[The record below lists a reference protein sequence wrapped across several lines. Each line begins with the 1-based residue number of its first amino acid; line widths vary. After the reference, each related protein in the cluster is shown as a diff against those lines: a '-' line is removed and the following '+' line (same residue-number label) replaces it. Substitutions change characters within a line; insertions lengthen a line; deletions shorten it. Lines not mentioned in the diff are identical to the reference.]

1 MQNSLKHVAIIMDG
15 NGRWAKKRGLPRLS
29 GHEAGARATRRIVEL
44 VKERGIKFLT
54 IYAFSSENW
63 QRPMD
68 EVEGLWQLL
77 DRFIDE
83 EIGRLRE
90 TGVNFNV
97 IGDMSRLSKKLT
109 AKIDKTIE
117 LTRENDAVHLTIALS
132 YGGRDEILR
141 AVGKIV
147 KDGKAPEDEEAFR
160 SYLDTGSIPDPDLL
174 IRTGGEWRIS
184 NFLLWQIAYTEIYFT
199 DTLWPD
205 FDGKA
210 LDDAIA
216 WFATRERR
224 YGMTS
229 EQVEGKRC

>member
-15 NGRWAKKRGLPRLS
+15 NGRWAQKRGLPRLS
-29 GHEAGARATRRIVEL
+29 GHEAGARATRKIVEL
-44 VKERGIKFLT
+44 AKERGIKYLS

-63 QRPMD
+63 QRPIE

-83 EIGRLRE
+83 EVGRLRE

-97 IGDMSRLSKKLT
+97 IGDVSRLSGRLQTKIRNTIDLT
-109 AKIDKTIE
+109 K
-117 LTRENDAVHLTIALS
+117 ENSDVFLTIALS

-141 AVGKIV
+141 AVRAIV
-147 KDGKAPEDEEAFR
+147 KDGAAPEDEEAFKR
-160 SYLDTGSIPDPDLL
+160 YLDTSEIPDPDLL

-184 NFLLWQIAYTEIYFT
+184 NFMLWQIAYTEIYFT
-199 DTLWPD
+199 DILWPD
-205 FDGKA
+205 FDGAA
-210 LDDAIA
+210 LDNAIA
-216 WFATRERR
+216 WFTSRQRR

-229 EQVEGKRC
+229 EQIEEK

>member
-15 NGRWAKKRGLPRLS
+15 NGRWAQKRGLPRLS
-29 GHEAGARATRRIVEL
+29 GHEAGARATRKIVEL
-44 VKERGIKFLT
+44 AKERGIKYLS

-63 QRPMD
+63 QRPIE

-83 EIGRLRE
+83 EVGRLRE

-97 IGDMSRLSKKLT
+97 IGDVSRLSGRLQTKIRNTIDLT
-109 AKIDKTIE
+109 K
-117 LTRENDAVHLTIALS
+117 ENSDVFLTIALS

-141 AVGKIV
+141 AVRAIV
-147 KDGKAPEDEEAFR
+147 KDGVAPEDEEAFKR
-160 SYLDTGSIPDPDLL
+160 YLDTSEIPDPDLL

-184 NFLLWQIAYTEIYFT
+184 NFMLWQIAYTEIYFT
-199 DTLWPD
+199 DILWPD
-205 FDGKA
+205 FDGAA
-210 LDDAIA
+210 LDNAIA
-216 WFATRERR
+216 WFTSRQRR

-229 EQVEGKRC
+229 EQIEEK